1 MSMANLEVKDVPE
14 ALHERLR
21 SYARK
26 NRCAVSAAVLA
37 AVERELALW
46 EWREHMA
53 RPPETN
59 IGVDAATL
67 IAEERLSRDKEIES
81 RARLALYG
89 AGEDAGDEETLESEE
104 DDDR

>member
-1 MSMANLEVKDVPE
+1 MANLEVEDVPD

-26 NRCAVSAAVLA
+26 NRCTISAAVLA

-46 EWREHMA
+46 EWRESMA
-53 RPPETN
+53 RRPETD
-59 IGVDAATL
+59 IRLDAATL
-67 IAEERLSRDKEIES
+67 IAEERLGREGEIES
-81 RARLALYG
+81 RVRLALYG
-89 AGEDAGDEETLESEE
+89 AGEDAGDEEALQREE